1 MQLNVSQLN
10 VSQLNVHPLAGVI
23 PPQPNAAVVSQ
34 EKNSLHNVTSPTTAS
49 TFYSLN

>member
-10 VSQLNVHPLAGVI
+10 FSQLNIDPSAAVI
-23 PPQPNAAVVSQ
+23 PPLPNAAIVSQ